1 MFTIL
6 GSGFGLYGY
15 LPALV
20 NKLGQEVILPLTYEE
35 KINVRPELACTLDK
49 IHWVKNIDEA
59 LSLAEGVI
67 IAMPPT
73 SQPRLVKHCLTFP
86 NITRFVLEKP
96 LATSPRLATK
106 LLNELDAA
114 SKLYVV
120 GYTFMNLSW
129 QDQLPWSSSN
139 NSTVTITWDFMA
151 HHFAKNLHNWKRF
164 HAQGGGVLR
173 FYGIQII
180 AMLALRGYKE
190 VRKSVLTGS
199 SKGEPELWH
208 ATFTGPNLPV
218 CNLAINSRS
227 NKDHFSVTDT
237 NGTYLLSMLE
247 PFAHE
252 NKTDDLDR
260 RVSVLAAILNRLE
273 IRDSSRNY
281 VDIVKQINDL
291 WAQAEAL

>member
-1 MFTIL
+1 MYTIL

-20 NKLGQEVILPLTYEE
+20 NRLGQEVILPRNYEE
-35 KINVRPELACTLDK
+35 KINARPELACTLDK
-49 IHWVKNIDEA
+49 IHWVKNTDEA
-59 LSLAEGVI
+59 LSLAEAVI

-73 SQPRLVKHCLTFP
+73 SQPSLVNHCLTFP
-86 NITRFVLEKP
+86 NIKRFVLEKP
-96 LATSPRLATK
+96 LATSPRLASD
-106 LLNELDAA
+106 LLNQLDAA
-114 SKLYVV
+114 KKLYVV

-129 QDQLPWSSSN
+129 QDQLLWPSSAS
-139 NSTVTITWDFMA
+139 STITITWDFMA

-164 HAQGGGVLR
+164 HAQGGGILR

-190 VRKSVLTGS
+190 IRNSVLTGS
-199 SKGEPELWH
+199 STREPELWH
-208 ATFTGPNLPV
+208 ATFTGSNLPV

-227 NKDHFSVTDT
+227 NNDHFSIIDA
-237 NGTYLLSMLE
+237 NGTYLLSILE

-260 RVSVLAAILNRLE
+260 RVSVLAAILNQLE